1 MAKDKRHPMSTDMN
15 DVDLS
20 DTDAMTD
27 KERETMQGT
36 VSDGDQKA
44 E

>member
-15 DVDLS
+15 DVDLN

-27 KERETMQGT
+27 KEREAMQGT
-36 VSDGDQKA
+36 ASDSDQKA